1 MKKIIYL
8 LLFFTIPLL
17 TDAQRWKHERL
28 SAFVGV
34 GNNYF
39 LGDLGGGAKD
49 ASHYFS
55 VRDIDFSQTRQTF
68 QAGIRYR
75 ILRDLAVKPSV
86 SYARLKADDFES
98 QNLSRQARNLHFRS
112 NIWEVG
118 AQLEYY
124 ILKEKHL
131 GRYTFSSYKG
141 INRLSAYVAL
151 GGGGFYFNPK
161 SELVRGNG
169 NWQELRP
176 MQNEGISY
184 SSFAGF
190 LSIGIGM
197 KFNITDR
204 WAVGLDISNRYTTTD
219 FLDDAHN
226 EYSGIGNGFDDKHLI
241 RIYDENNRLIDIGG
255 PDQPY
260 APGTTRRGDPN
271 YNDAYMFTLITG
283 YYKINS
289 VFSMPKY

>member
-28 SAFVGV
+28 AVFAGA

-55 VRDIDFSQTRQTF
+55 VRDIDWSQTRPTF
-68 QAGIRYR
+68 QAGVRYR
-75 ILRDLAVKPSV
+75 IVRDLAVKPYF
-86 SYARLKADDFES
+86 SYARLKADDAES
-98 QNLSRQARNLHFRS
+98 QSLGRQSRNLHFRS
-112 NIWEVG
+112 NIYEVG

-161 SELVRGNG
+161 AQQFRGTG
-169 NWQELRP
+169 PWVDLQPL
-176 MQNEGISY
+176 QNENESY
-184 SSFAGF
+184 SNFAGY
-190 LSIGIGM
+190 LSIGLGL
-197 KFNITDR
+197 KYNITDR
-204 WAVGLDISNRYTTTD
+204 WAIGLDVSNRYTTTD
-219 FLDDAHN
+219 FIDDAHN
-226 EYSGIGNGFDDKHLI
+226 TYSGKDNGFADKHL
-241 RIYDENNRLIDIGG
+241 LIDWDRNVVT
-255 PDQPY
+255 DQPGPLY
-260 APGTTRRGDPN
+260 PEGKTRRGDPN
-271 YNDAYMFTLITG
+271 YNDAYCLH
-283 YYKINS
+283 
-289 VFSMPKY
+289 